1 MRWQRAAA
9 IDLRCADPN
18 DRAAAARRLYPQE
31 MSTPETTFPRLKPPL
46 ELIVFIVGVGTL
58 GVEIAAVRLLA
69 PYFGASEVVWANTI
83 GVVLVALAIGYWWGG
98 KLGDRH
104 PRMSA
109 LCTSV
114 LLAAS
119 LTALLP
125 FVSRPLLNTG
135 VDALDSINAGA
146 FVGSLLATLV
156 LLAIPVLV
164 MGTITPWALRIGIE
178 RVDKLEAGALA
189 GRLSAIGTGGS
200 LLGTLLSAL
209 VLIPAI
215 GTKRT
220 FLFFSFLMA
229 VVAVTGL
236 PRKWRLRATVV
247 PLVIV
252 VLFAL
257 PPGGIKG
264 KATNGKVIFEAETS
278 SQYARVIERA
288 NGTRVL
294 ELNEGQARHS
304 VYKPNSVLVDDYWDS
319 PLVLPLV
326 ADGEPPENIAILGNA
341 AGSVA
346 RGYAYFFPET
356 KVDGVEIDGE
366 LTEVGRRYFGLG
378 DRNFRAFTADAR
390 PYLRETDVKY
400 DAILMDA
407 YRQPYIPFYLT
418 TREFFELT
426 AERLNPGGT
435 LLVNV
440 GHPEGSKLLE
450 SVLAATI
457 ATSYPYVYRDH
468 TRPTNTVLVAS
479 DRPLEAKNIVA
490 GAAELPEL
498 LPTALREAA
507 RFEPA
512 NTSGEVYTDDK
523 APVEWLIDR
532 SIVQYAA
539 GK

>member
-1 MRWQRAAA
+1 MFVIGAGA
-9 IDLRCADPN
+9 
-18 DRAAAARRLYPQE
+18 
-31 MSTPETTFPRLKPPL
+31 
-46 ELIVFIVGVGTL
+46 L

-114 LLAAS
+114 LLAAG
-119 LTALLP
+119 LTAMLP
-125 FVSRPLLNTG
+125 FVARPLLNTG

-164 MGTITPWALRIGIE
+164 MGTISPWALRIGIE
-178 RVDKLEAGALA
+178 RVDKLQAGALA
-189 GRLSAIGTGGS
+189 GRLYAIGTAGS
-200 LLGTLLSAL
+200 LIGTLVSAL
-209 VLIPAI
+209 LLIPAI

-220 FLFFSFLMA
+220 FLFFALLMA
-229 VVAVTGL
+229 LVAMVGIT
-236 PRKWRLRATVV
+236 REWRLRAAAV
-247 PLVIV
+247 PLAI
-252 VLFAL
+252 LLLLAI

-264 KATNGKVIFEAETS
+264 KATTGTVIFEDETHT
-278 SQYARVIERA
+278 QYARVIERTD
-288 NGTRVL
+288 GTRVL

-304 VYKPNSVLVDDYWDS
+304 VYKPGTVLTDDYWDA
-319 PLVLPLV
+319 PLVLPLGV
-326 ADGEPPENIAILGNA
+326 NGEPPANIAVLGNA
-341 AGSVA
+341 AGTVA
-346 RGYAYFFPET
+346 RAYAHFFPET
-356 KVDGVEIDGE
+356 KVDGVELDGE
-366 LTEVGRRYFGLG
+366 LADVGRRYFDLG
-378 DRNFRAFTADAR
+378 DRNFRDHTADAR
-390 PYLRETDVKY
+390 PYLRATDKKY
-400 DAILMDA
+400 DSMLLDA

-426 AERLNPGGT
+426 AARLNPGGT
-435 LLVNV
+435 LMINV
-440 GHPEGSKLLE
+440 GHPKGSKQLE
-450 SVLAATI
+450 NVLAASI

-468 TRPTNTVLVAS
+468 TRPTNTILIAS
-479 DRPLEAKNIVA
+479 DRALTPENIIS
-490 GAAELPEL
+490 GAADLPDL
-498 LPTALREAA
+498 LPTAIREAT
-507 RFEPA
+507 RLEPA
-512 NTSGEVYTDDK
+512 DTSGEVYTDDR

>member
-1 MRWQRAAA
+1 
-9 IDLRCADPN
+9 
-18 DRAAAARRLYPQE
+18 
-31 MSTPETTFPRLKPPL
+31 MSPPESAHPRLRPPL
-46 ELIVFIVGVGTL
+46 ELVVFTVGVGTL

-69 PYFGASEVVWANTI
+69 PYFGASEIVWANTI

-98 KLGDRH
+98 KLGDRY
-104 PRMSA
+104 PQMSA

-114 LLAAS
+114 LVAAS
-119 LTALLP
+119 LTAMLP
-125 FVSRPLLNTG
+125 FVSRPLLNAG
-135 VDALDSINAGA
+135 VNALDSINAGA

-164 MGTITPWALRIGIE
+164 MGTIAPWALRIGVE
-178 RVDKLEAGALA
+178 RVDKLQVGALA

-236 PRKWRLRATVV
+236 PRHWKLRAAAV

-264 KATNGKVIFEAETS
+264 KATSGTVIFEDETAT
-278 SQYARVIERA
+278 QYARVIERA
-288 NGTRVL
+288 DGTRVL
-294 ELNEGQARHS
+294 ELNEGQSRHS
-304 VYKPNSVLVDDYWDS
+304 VYKASSVLVDDYWDA
-319 PLVLPLV
+319 PLVLPL
-326 ADGEPPENIAILGNA
+326 ATDAEPPASVAILGNA
-341 AGSVA
+341 AGTVA
-346 RGYAYFFPET
+346 RGYAHYFPET
-356 KVDGVEIDGE
+356 KVDGVELDGE
-366 LTEVGRRYFGLG
+366 LADIGRRYFGLG
-378 DRNFRAFTADAR
+378 DRNFRDFTADAR
-390 PYLRETDVKY
+390 PFLRAVDRKY
-400 DAILMDA
+400 DALLLDA

-418 TREFFELT
+418 TSEFFELT
-426 AERLNPGGT
+426 ADRLNPGGT
-435 LLVNV
+435 LMINV
-440 GHPEGSKLLE
+440 GHPKGSKQLE

-457 ATSYPYVYRDH
+457 ATAYPFVYRDH
-468 TRPTNTVLVAS
+468 TRPTNTILVAS
-479 DRPLEAKNIVA
+479 DRPLKAGNIVA
-490 GAAELPEL
+490 GAAQLPEL
-498 LPTALREAA
+498 LPTAIREAA
-507 RFEPA
+507 RFESA
-512 NTSGEVYTDDK
+512 DTSGEVYTDDK